1 MHNPR
6 VFFAPRSQIP
16 HVFIQEISVTDLL
29 CAGHQMPPPL
39 FFLSYWLKM
48 ETALVDQWLRLS
60 ASKAGVTG
68 LIPGRG
74 TTIPRATKV
83 AKQ

>member
-1 MHNPR
+1 MCSFRKYLLRTYCVLGIKCPSP
-6 VFFAPRSQIP
+6 FFSQLI
-16 HVFIQEISVTDLL
+16 VKT
-29 CAGHQMPPPL
+29 
-39 FFLSYWLKM
+39 

-74 TTIPRATKV
+74 TKTLRGGQNIIN
-83 AKQ
+83 